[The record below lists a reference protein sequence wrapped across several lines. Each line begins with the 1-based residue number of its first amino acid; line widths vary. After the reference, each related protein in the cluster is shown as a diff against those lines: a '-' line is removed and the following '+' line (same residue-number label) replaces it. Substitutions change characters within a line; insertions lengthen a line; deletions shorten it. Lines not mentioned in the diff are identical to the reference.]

1 MLIFQCEK
9 YYHTDSSCLFSLY
22 MISKTAISHLMYW
35 LKYKSLFTF
44 FHELVKVGRHKSYL
58 IDKKE
63 QSTCQHKMQLQMITK
78 LAYKLFYVGSYI
90 TEQLIS
96 WFSPHEYTTTKEMW
110 IKKPPRTHVLDGLY
124 KRFLKCSHMCGTC
137 VL

>member
-1 MLIFQCEK
+1 MTFCHNFFGRNPLIQRIGDD
-9 YYHTDSSCLFSLY
+9 TVDVL
-22 MISKTAISHLMYW
+22 TNLMSIALNCPR
-35 LKYKSLFTF
+35 LKYKALFTF
-44 FHELVKVGRHKSYL
+44 FHELVKVGRHKSCL

-96 WFSPHEYTTTKEMW
+96 
-110 IKKPPRTHVLDGLY
+110 
-124 KRFLKCSHMCGTC
+124 
-137 VL
+137 